1 MSNID
6 LGTLSVSEL
15 NALKGN
21 IDNAID
27 QRRHTE
33 LMELNSQIHA
43 IVDASPF
50 TLEEILEARKV
61 KVRKPV
67 APKYAHPDD
76 SSMTWTGR
84 GRRPLWVEEQLNN
97 GKTLEDLAI

>member
-21 IDNAID
+21 IDSAID
-27 QRRHTE
+27 QRRQSE
-33 LMELNSQIHA
+33 LMELNTQIHA
-43 IVDASPF
+43 LVDASPF
-50 TLEEILEARKV
+50 SLEEILNAR

-67 APKYAHPDD
+67 APKYRNPDD
-76 SSMTWTGR
+76 GSQTWTGR
-84 GRRPLWVEEQLNN
+84 GRRPLWVEDQLND
-97 GKTLEDLAI
+97 GKTLEDLSI

>member
-1 MSNID
+1 MSTID

-15 NALKGN
+15 NHLKGN

-27 QRRHTE
+27 QRRQSE
-33 LMELNSQIHA
+33 LMDLNNQIHA
-43 IVDASPF
+43 LVDASPF
-50 TLEEILEARKV
+50 TLEEILNAR

-67 APKYAHPDD
+67 APKYQNPDD
-76 SSMTWTGR
+76 STLTWTGR

>member
-21 IDNAID
+21 IDSAID
-27 QRRHTE
+27 LRRQSE
-33 LMELNSQIHA
+33 LMELNNQIHA
-43 IVDASPF
+43 IVDGSPF
-50 TLEEILEARKV
+50 TLEEIMGAR

-76 SSMTWTGR
+76 RSLTWTGR

-97 GKTLEDLAI
+97 GKTLEDLTI